1 MFLTLARCPTTEL
14 DFPLEA
20 DPIPHRQDRLK
31 PVMVH
36 QPRNVSISLGL
47 NYSAFPN
54 SCLEGEFLIVVKRYK
69 IIAYDFEDV
78 GTVPE
83 LGQCNS
89 QTLHEQ
95 HFAFGLAAERTGC
108 AEGFFQS

>member
-1 MFLTLARCPTTEL
+1 
-14 DFPLEA
+14 
-20 DPIPHRQDRLK
+20 
-31 PVMVH
+31 MVH
-36 QPRNVSISLGL
+36 QPRTLSISLGL
-47 NYSAFPN
+47 NYPEFPD
-54 SCLEGEFLIVVKRYK
+54 SCLGREFLIVVKRYK

-89 QTLHEQ
+89 QTLQEH